1 VVETFKIYIKIFIG
15 IMVYCGIIVQE
26 KEMFK
31 ITVTG
36 KKDNVTRKDEVDF
49 DGTLRQAIREAE
61 EIAYDMENKGY
72 EYITIRVYDETGKLK
87 SSSIDEEEIKCQNE
101 SVRDYE
107 DEDFDTEM
115 IMCAKENLR

>member
-1 VVETFKIYIKIFIG
+1 
-15 IMVYCGIIVQE
+15 MVYCGIIVQE

-61 EIAYDMENKGY
+61 EIAYDMECKGY
-72 EYITIRVYDETGKLK
+72 ENITIRVYDETGKLK

-115 IMCAKENLR
+115 IMSAKENPR